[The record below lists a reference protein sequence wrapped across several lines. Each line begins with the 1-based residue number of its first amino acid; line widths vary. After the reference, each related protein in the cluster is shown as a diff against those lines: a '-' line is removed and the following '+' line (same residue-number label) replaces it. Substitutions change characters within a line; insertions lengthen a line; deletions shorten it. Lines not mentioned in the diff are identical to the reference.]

1 MQINQ
6 NIFRAY
12 DIRGIASKDL
22 SDEFVAS
29 LGSALSHKIKKLGLK
44 QVVVARDGRLSGARI
59 CSALIK
65 SFLDNDVNV
74 INVGMVPSPL
84 LYFAVEKFNTNN
96 GVMITGS
103 HNPKEYNGFKIILG
117 GKTIFGQEIQ
127 DIKND
132 ILQGISSKE
141 IKKGNLEEIDIL
153 DDYIN
158 ELRNNIS
165 LKRPMKICL
174 DCGNGVG
181 GVIAPQAFKAIGCEV
196 IELFSE
202 VDGNFPNH
210 HPDPGNPKNLED
222 LQSEIKESNADVGIA
237 LDGDADRV
245 GIVDS
250 SGKIIYPDI
259 QMILYAGQVLEKN
272 KNATIIFDVKC
283 SNVLKNFIEENSGI
297 AYMSKTGHS
306 FIKKN
311 LFEKKALLA
320 GEMSGHIFYN
330 YKYYGYDDAIYASLK
345 LIRILNN
352 TKKTLNELTS
362 VYMKS
367 SSTPEIK
374 LYCDEKIKF
383 SLLDKIVKDIP
394 KHYDSSAKLITI
406 DGVRLETENFWFLLR
421 ASNTQNCIVFRLEH
435 FVNDKFKE
443 ELIKLISILESYSL
457 DIKELTSFNQTV

>member
-1 MQINQ
+1 MKINQ

-12 DIRGIASKDL
+12 DIRGIASEDL
-22 SDEFVAS
+22 SDEFVSS
-29 LGSALSHKIKKLGLK
+29 LGSALSHKIKRLGLK
-44 QVVVARDGRLSGARI
+44 QVAVARDGRLSGERI
-59 CSALIK
+59 CSALVK
-65 SFLDNDVNV
+65 SFLDNGIDV

-84 LYFAVEKFNTNN
+84 LYFAVEKFNTEN

-103 HNPKEYNGFKIILG
+103 HNPKEYNGFKIILD

-127 DIKND
+127 DIRND
-132 ILQGISSKE
+132 ILQDTYSKE

-165 LKRPMKICL
+165 LKRPLKICL

-222 LQSEIKESNADVGIA
+222 LQSKIKESNADVGIA

-245 GIVDS
+245 GIIDN

-311 LFEKKALLA
+311 LFEKNALLA
-320 GEMSGHIFYN
+320 GEMSGHIFF
-330 YKYYGYDDAIYASLK
+330 KDRWFGFDDAIYAGSRMLE
-345 LIRILNN
+345 ILSE
-352 TKKTLNELTS
+352 KE
-362 VYMKS
+362 KS
-367 SSTPEIK
+367 SSDIFSEIPQNLSTPEIN
-374 LYCDEKIKF
+374 LSVSDENKF
-383 SLLDKIVKDIP
+383 SIV
-394 KHYDSSAKLITI
+394 SKLIKVLEKESGEISSLDGIRI
-406 DGVRLETENFWFLLR
+406 DKDSCWGLIR
-421 ASNTQNCIVFRLEH
+421 ASNTSPNLVLRFEGNSPQDL
-435 FVNDKFKE
+435 D
-443 ELIKLISILESYSL
+443 
-457 DIKELTSFNQTV
+457 DIKNVFKKAISKVDNTIETNF